1 MKMFIFFWS
10 REVLHWMEG
19 VLGFKVIVDIQR
31 PLIWGLGRWAV
42 KEVLVTQV

>member
-19 VLGFKVIVDIQR
+19 VLGFKVIQEGADSGDGVSMARRI
-31 PLIWGLGRWAV
+31 
-42 KEVLVTQV
+42 